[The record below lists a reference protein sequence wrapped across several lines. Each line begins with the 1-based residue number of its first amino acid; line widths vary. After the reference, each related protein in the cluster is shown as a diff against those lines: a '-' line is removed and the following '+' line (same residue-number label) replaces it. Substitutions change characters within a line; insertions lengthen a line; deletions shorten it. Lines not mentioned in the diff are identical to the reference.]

1 MISVLGDTLK
11 SALMNRAER
20 RRQEKTARKQPAGED
35 TQRLTIQALK
45 TRLQQ
50 AASPEEV
57 RRIITTLVTQGL
69 PAAAGE
75 ELAAYAAEYHEATT
89 VLRAGKEA
97 EAVTALVDNAH
108 AWADMMID
116 RSPERDRRACR
127 AGCAFCCYLPVVLV
141 SAAEAV
147 HLAAWLR
154 ARCSPEELA
163 ALRQRL
169 ADRSRQSRAP
179 ASASH
184 RESLHPCALLRDNQC
199 MAYPARPLKC
209 RGWNSLRREACEQA
223 YGPGQ
228 SLGQVPADA
237 HAFVIGNAVLNGLSE
252 GATHAGLDGDSYDLT
267 FALARALEIP
277 DAVRRWRNGERLFAA
292 DR

>member
-1 MISVLGDTLK
+1 MGEDTLK
-11 SALMNRAER
+11 SDLMNRAER
-20 RRQEKTARKQPAGED
+20 RRQAKTARQQPAGED
-35 TQRLTIQALK
+35 TRHLTIQALK

-57 RRIITTLVTQGL
+57 RRIIATLMAHGL
-69 PAAAGE
+69 PPAAGE
-75 ELAAYAAEYHEATT
+75 ELAAYAAEYHEAAA
-89 VLRAGKEA
+89 VLRAGKDA
-97 EAVTALVDNAH
+97 GTVTALVDNAH
-108 AWADMMID
+108 AWADTMID
-116 RSPERDRRACR
+116 RSPERERRACR

-154 ARCSPEELA
+154 AHCSPAELA

-169 ADRSRQSRAP
+169 ADRGRQSLTS

-184 RESLHPCALLRDNQC
+184 TQSLRPCALLRDNQC
-199 MAYPARPLKC
+199 MAYAARPLKC
-209 RGWNSLRREACEQA
+209 RGWNSLRREPCEQA

-228 SLGQVPADA
+228 SLSQVPADA
-237 HAFVIGNAVLNGLSE
+237 YAFIMGNAVLNGLSE
-252 GATHAGLDGDSYDLT
+252 GATHAGLDGGSYDLT

-277 DAVRRWRNGERLFAA
+277 DVVQRWRNGERLF
-292 DR
+292 DESR